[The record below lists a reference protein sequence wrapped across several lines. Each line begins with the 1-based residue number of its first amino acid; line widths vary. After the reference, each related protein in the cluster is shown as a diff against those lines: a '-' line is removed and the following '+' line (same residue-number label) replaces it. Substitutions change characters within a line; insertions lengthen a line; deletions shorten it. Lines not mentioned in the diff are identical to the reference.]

1 MTGHKHKSD
10 SHLPRTNS
18 KARKETEPAPKFC
31 FFFGEHPSG
40 AKDILGGKGA
50 GLAEM
55 SRLGLPVPPGFTITT
70 EACGDVWPQG
80 LWEEVVSKVEK
91 LEAMTGKHFGDAASP
106 LLVSV
111 RSGAAVSMPGMMDTV
126 LNLGLNDDTAAGLA
140 RKTNNPRFAYDSYR
154 RFLCMFGNV
163 VMGIAHEKYE
173 HILAGIKTKYGRKF
187 DSDLLP
193 AELQE
198 VVQEFKALYQ
208 REIGKPFEANPRE
221 QLRAAINAVFS
232 SWNNPRAVYY
242 RKIND
247 IRGLK
252 GTAVNIQS
260 MVFGN
265 SGSNSGTGVGF
276 TRNPSTGEHVPYGE
290 YLINAQGE
298 DVVAG
303 IRTPNPIA
311 AMERDLPEAYHQ
323 LMRVYQ
329 TLEQHYKDM
338 QDLEFTIEDGK
349 LYMLQTRGGKR
360 TAQAAVRIAKEMVEE
375 GLITKEEA
383 LMRIDPN
390 SLTQLLFPQLVDADK
405 KTKRLLCK
413 GLPASPGAARGKLA
427 FTAADAIRR
436 KAAGEKIILA
446 REETC
451 PDDIEGMNVSQGI
464 VTARGGMTSHAAV
477 VARGMGKCCITGAG
491 DMHIDSLNKRI
502 HIGALVLND
511 GDAITLDGST
521 GEVFEGE
528 VAIQDARVEGA
539 FATIMQW
546 ANEVKRLGVRTN
558 AETVKD
564 ARKAREF
571 GCEGIGLVRTEHMFF
586 SGERIW
592 PMREM
597 IIAETTPAR
606 EAALAKLLPFQKED
620 FKGILDVMD
629 GLPVTIRLL
638 DPPLHEFL
646 PTEEK
651 DQVSMG
657 QRMNIPVERVKQLV
671 DNMHESNPMLGFRG
685 CRLGVVYP
693 EINRMQVR
701 AIFEAATELKK
712 EKPAAVLSVEV
723 MIPVLAHE
731 AEMKLLRELCV
742 EEAERVMGVAGVRIP
757 YTVGVMMELPRACLM
772 ADTIAKDA
780 EFFSF
785 GTNDLTQTTL
795 GYSRDDAAKFI
806 KCYLEKNIY
815 EKDPFQ
821 VLDQEGVGQLIRMSL
836 QRGRATRP
844 GLKCGICGEHG
855 GEPSSV
861 EFCHRVGLN
870 YVSCSPFRVPVAR
883 LAAARAAI
891 KNKGKEPEVPLH

>member
-1 MTGHKHKSD
+1 MKK
-10 SHLPRTNS
+10 
-18 KARKETEPAPKFC
+18 
-31 FFFGEHPSG
+31 
-40 AKDILGGKGA
+40 
-50 GLAEM
+50 M
-55 SRLGLPVPPGFTITT
+55 GLPVPNGFTITT
-70 EACGDVWPQG
+70 EACGDTWPEG
-80 LWEEVVSKVEK
+80 
-91 LEAMTGKHFGDAASP
+91 LEAEIQARLVELEGITGKKFGDATNP

-126 LNLGLNDDTAAGLA
+126 LNLGLNDTTVEGLA
-140 RKTNNPRFAYDSYR
+140 RKTGNARFAYDSYR
-154 RFLCMFGNV
+154 RFICMYGNV
-163 VMGIAHEKYE
+163 VKNIAHEKYE
-173 HILAGIKTKYGRKF
+173 HILADIKRKYNRRF
-187 DSDLLP
+187 DCDLLP
-193 AELQE
+193 VELQE
-198 VVQEFKALYQ
+198 VVAEFKALYR
-208 REIGKPFEANPRE
+208 REKGTDFEMRPFE
-221 QLRAAINAVFS
+221 QLKGAVSAVFE

-252 GTAVNIQS
+252 GTAVTVQE

-265 SGSNSGTGVGF
+265 TGVRSGTGVGF
-276 TRNPSTGEHVPYGE
+276 TRNPSTGEKVPYGE
-290 YLINAQGE
+290 YLVNAQGE

-303 IRTPNPIA
+303 IRTPNPIPQ
-311 AMERDLPEAYHQ
+311 MERDLPEAFGD
-323 LMRVYQ
+323 LMRVYH
-329 TLEQHYKDM
+329 TLEENFHEM
-338 QDLEFTIEDGK
+338 QDFEFTIEEGR
-349 LYMLQTRGGKR
+349 LYMLQTRTGKR

-390 SLTQLLFPQLVDADK
+390 QLTQLLFPQLVEADK

-413 GLPASPGAARGKLA
+413 GLPASPGAARGKIA

-436 KAAGEKIILA
+436 TQAGEKIILA

-477 VARGMGKCCITGAG
+477 VARGMGKCCVSGAG
-491 DMHIDSLNKRI
+491 DLHIDSNHKRLHVGDLN
-502 HIGALVLND
+502 LSE
-511 GDAITLDGST
+511 GDFITLDGST
-521 GEVFEGE
+521 GEVFLGE

-546 ANEVKRLGVRTN
+546 ANEIKRLGVRTN
-558 AETVKD
+558 AETIKD

-606 EAALAKLLPFQKED
+606 EAALDKLLPFQKED

-646 PTEEK
+646 PTEPK
-651 DQVSMG
+651 DQVTMS
-657 QRMNIPVERVKQLV
+657 QRMNISVERVQQIV

-742 EEAERVMGVAGVRIP
+742 EEAERVMTAAGVRIA

-772 ADTIAKDA
+772 ADTIAKYA

-821 VLDQEGVGQLIRMSL
+821 VLDQEGVGQLIRMSV
-836 QRGRATRP
+836 QRGRSTRP

-891 KNKGKEPEVPLH
+891 KNKGKEPDVPLH